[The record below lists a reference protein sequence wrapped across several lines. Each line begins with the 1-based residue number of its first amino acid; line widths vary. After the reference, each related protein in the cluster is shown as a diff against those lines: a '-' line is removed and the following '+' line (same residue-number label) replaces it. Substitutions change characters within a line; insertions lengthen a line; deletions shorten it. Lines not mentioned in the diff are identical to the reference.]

1 MPVRDLFQ
9 QWVNRSPG
17 RLRPQLFVRQVCQAL
32 ERRKRQGVDG
42 RWYVANAITLRVAV
56 HSAADSEHVREFM
69 DANDIAESIATW
81 MKQRNYRTRGPLHV
95 VVEEISYAIPGDE
108 PIEIHV
114 RFEANLT
121 DAESVLQ
128 ETDDRKTV
136 GQATIVPTA
145 GADVDVSVVDAEQ
158 AAPVVVDHS
167 LTSDSSTAIESMVFL
182 PEVQVPELRTPNTPA
197 IQATSERVVPHPNAR
212 RAYPY
217 PDLDEEMRTVPAV
230 PQAVAAVRVTTP
242 DGQSNEYS
250 VGSTGLR
257 IGRSR
262 TAGNDLVIADP
273 MVSKRHAE
281 MRVSDNKLVMVDLQ
295 STNGTRLAGA
305 PIPPGI
311 AWSISEGD
319 VFLLGNTQLM
329 VLKIQASKLVPAVD
343 NYGIQSVVRALSL
356 TTADGQPH
364 AIGSD
369 MVIGRAIS
377 DDIVVTG
384 VGVSPQHARLRIR
397 HDVITIE
404 DLDAPAGTFVNSE
417 RIPARH
423 PVVIR
428 AGDTVALGSCL
439 MTVMASSVLL
449 DAVYA

>member
-1 MPVRDLFQ
+1 MPVRDFFQ

-17 RLRPQLFVRQVCQAL
+17 RLRPQMFVRQVCQAL

-56 HSAADSEHVREFM
+56 HSAADREHVREFM

-121 DAESVLQ
+121 DSDMILHD
-128 ETDDRKTV
+128 TDERKTV
-136 GQATIVPTA
+136 GQATIVPTT
-145 GADVDVSVVDAEQ
+145 GAVVDVSSGDSEQ
-158 AAPVVVDHS
+158 AAPDAAGHS
-167 LTSDSSTAIESMVFL
+167 LTSGLSTESVVFV
-182 PEVQVPELRTPNTPA
+182 PELQSPELRTPNTPPT
-197 IQATSERVVPHPNAR
+197 QVVTDRVVPHPNAR
-212 RAYPY
+212 RVYPY
-217 PDLDEEMRTVPAV
+217 PDVDEDMRTVPAV

-242 DGQSNEYS
+242 DGQVNEYS

-295 STNGTRLAGA
+295 STNGTRLSGS

-311 AWSISEGD
+311 AWPISEGD
-319 VFLLGNTQLM
+319 VFLLGNTQVM
-329 VLKIQASKLVPAVD
+329 VVKIQASKLIPAVD
-343 NYGIQSVVRALSL
+343 NYGIQSVARALSL
-356 TTADGQPH
+356 MTADGQLH

-423 PVVIR
+423 PAVIR

-439 MTVMASSVLL
+439 MTVMASNVPQ
-449 DAVYA
+449 DAIYA

>member
-17 RLRPQLFVRQVCQAL
+17 RLRPQMFVRQVCQAL

-56 HSAADSEHVREFM
+56 HSTADHEHVHEFM
-69 DANDIAESIATW
+69 DANDIAETIATW

-95 VVEEISYAIPGDE
+95 VVEEISYAVPGDE

-121 DAESVLQ
+121 DADSVMQ
-128 ETDDRKTV
+128 ETDERKTV
-136 GQATIVPTA
+136 GQATIVPIT
-145 GADVDVSVVDAEQ
+145 GSVVDVRAAEALQ
-158 AAPVVVDHS
+158 PAPLVAQRS
-167 LTSDSSTAIESMVFL
+167 LTSDTPAESSSYAPDL
-182 PEVQVPELRTPNTPA
+182 QVPELNTPNTSSTHVVA
-197 IQATSERVVPHPNAR
+197 DRVVPHPDAR
-212 RAYPY
+212 RSYPY

-250 VGSTGLR
+250 IGSTGLR

-311 AWSISEGD
+311 AWPISEAD
-319 VFLLGNTQLM
+319 VFLLGNTEVM
-329 VLKIQASKLVPAVD
+329 VVKIQASKLVPAVD
-343 NYGIQSVVRALSL
+343 NYAIQSVARALSL

-439 MTVMASSVLL
+439 MTVMASSVYQ

>member
-17 RLRPQLFVRQVCQAL
+17 RLRPQMFVRQVCQAL

-56 HSAADSEHVREFM
+56 HSAADHEHVHEFM
-69 DANDIAESIATW
+69 DANDIAETIATW

-95 VVEEISYAIPGDE
+95 VVEEISYAVPGDE

-121 DAESVLQ
+121 DADSVMQ
-128 ETDDRKTV
+128 ETDERKTV
-136 GQATIVPTA
+136 GQATIVPIT
-145 GADVDVSVVDAEQ
+145 GSVVDVRAAEALQ
-158 AAPVVVDHS
+158 PAPLVAQRS
-167 LTSDSSTAIESMVFL
+167 LTSDTPAESSSYAPDL
-182 PEVQVPELRTPNTPA
+182 QVPELNTPNTSSTHVVA
-197 IQATSERVVPHPNAR
+197 DRVVPHPDAR
-212 RAYPY
+212 RSYPY

-250 VGSTGLR
+250 IGSTGLR

-311 AWSISEGD
+311 AWPISEAD
-319 VFLLGNTQLM
+319 VFLLGNTEVM
-329 VLKIQASKLVPAVD
+329 VVKIQASKLVPAVD
-343 NYGIQSVVRALSL
+343 NYAIQSVARALSL

-439 MTVMASSVLL
+439 MTVMASSVYQ